1 MRKRREKSPDP
12 KGLKD
17 LGTFLDPDDLVEPEY
32 ETDPDDIGNCNN
44 HFHRPRT
51 RGGFDGKTVKV
62 GTWCMIPDGNGSI
75 ILIKTPRRDGTIKKV
90 SHFPATGETLR
101 EEY

>member
-1 MRKRREKSPDP
+1 MKREKKPDP

-17 LGTFLDPDDLVEPEY
+17 LGTFLEPDDFPVEPDY
-32 ETDPDDIGNCNN
+32 SDDDVTLCRN

-51 RGGFDGKTVKV
+51 RRSVDGGTVKL
-62 GTWCMIPDGNGSI
+62 GTWCLIPDGGGG
-75 ILIKTPRRDGTIKKV
+75 ILEKKGPRRGGIVKKV
-90 SHFPATGETLR
+90 SYFPATGETLR